1 MEAFSVRKQL
11 KNEQITLN
19 HRANVHKNSQT
30 RRIFKIKSLKKKI
43 IKKKKAKPPSYSVGY
58 NSECDTSPLV
68 TSRVYL
74 NSQAYHM
81 KELGNKCQFYLKYY
95 QKEK

>member
-1 MEAFSVRKQL
+1 MYIKILRPGEFFKL
-11 KNEQITLN
+11 NPFKKNL
-19 HRANVHKNSQT
+19 
-30 RRIFKIKSLKKKI
+30 
-43 IKKKKAKPPSYSVGY
+43 KKKKAKPPSYSVGY